1 MGMMI
6 DITDGQTAR
15 LTGVNNQPLYLA
27 RDMGA
32 FDLLDLEVIAIPE
45 GGSATLV
52 FNLYHG
58 MQYQTE
64 DGWQNIAFPT
74 LTSISSESATTLSL
88 KGGFMRFVR
97 WSLTTFTGTATAVD
111 FTMRA
116 MARTFK
122 EARMPQMVGGR

>member
-6 DITDGQTAR
+6 DITDGQSVR
-15 LTGVNNQPLYLA
+15 LTDVNNQPLYLA
-27 RDMGA
+27 RDAGA
-32 FDLLDLEVIAIPE
+32 FDLLDLELIAIPV

-58 MQYQTE
+58 MQMQTE

-74 LTSISSESATTLSL
+74 LTSISSESAATLSL
-88 KGGFMRFVR
+88 KGGFMRYMR
-97 WSLTTFTGTATAVD
+97 WSLTTFTGTATAVG

-122 EARMPQMVGGR
+122 EARIPRMVAGR